1 MHHQQLK
8 NNYVDQSG
16 AYDYQAAVVQGR
28 IDLPQVQRLFPAI
41 AALPETRLTNVIHAP
56 ATLHYYH
63 AIGDRTPAYT
73 IEKGTRIRIRLKQ
86 LSLPDQVGYGLYSLP
101 TDVAGWRLAVPF
113 HVEHVRAHHPLL
125 YVKQDELLEVARLG
139 RPQSVSCG
147 ARATNEVVE
156 TGIDPQIDIMGRSSI
171 VRQRRLSVSR
181 FVGSGFP
188 AIFFPP
194 AVVGAA
200 YCRVVGD
207 GRDPCKTKNV
217 GRFAMI
223 EMIRSFEDVLTMLDA
238 LLEERRIFNW
248 DAFYSNR
255 ERPVPFF
262 IDAPDENLVQY
273 LESGLFPPGRA
284 LELGCGPGRNAIFL
298 AKQDWK
304 VDAVDLSSEAIQ
316 WAKERAA
323 EAGVE
328 IHFIPAVP
336 T

>member
-1 MHHQQLK
+1 MK
-8 NNYVDQSG
+8 
-16 AYDYQAAVVQGR
+16 
-28 IDLPQVQRLFPAI
+28 
-41 AALPETRLTNVIHAP
+41 
-56 ATLHYYH
+56 
-63 AIGDRTPAYT
+63 
-73 IEKGTRIRIRLKQ
+73 
-86 LSLPDQVGYGLYSLP
+86 
-101 TDVAGWRLAVPF
+101 
-113 HVEHVRAHHPLL
+113 
-125 YVKQDELLEVARLG
+125 
-139 RPQSVSCG
+139 
-147 ARATNEVVE
+147 
-156 TGIDPQIDIMGRSSI
+156 
-171 VRQRRLSVSR
+171 
-181 FVGSGFP
+181 
-188 AIFFPP
+188 
-194 AVVGAA
+194 
-200 YCRVVGD
+200 
-207 GRDPCKTKNV
+207 
-217 GRFAMI
+217 

>member
-125 YVKQDELLEVARLG
+125 YVKQDELLEVARAWVGHNPSLAAQGQQMKWSKPELTRRLTLWVDHQLYDSGVYLSPDLLG
-139 RPQSVSCG
+139 PVF
-147 ARATNEVVE
+147 
-156 TGIDPQIDIMGRSSI
+156 PRSSFLL
-171 VRQRRLSVSR
+171 LS
-181 FVGSGFP
+181 
-188 AIFFPP
+188 
-194 AVVGAA
+194 
-200 YCRVVGD
+200 
-207 GRDPCKTKNV
+207 
-217 GRFAMI
+217 
-223 EMIRSFEDVLTMLDA
+223 LA
-238 LLEERRIFNW
+238 LLTAGLWVMEGIRAKRRT
-248 DAFYSNR
+248 
-255 ERPVPFF
+255 
-262 IDAPDENLVQY
+262 
-273 LESGLFPPGRA
+273 SGGSP
-284 LELGCGPGRNAIFL
+284 
-298 AKQDWK
+298 
-304 VDAVDLSSEAIQ
+304 
-316 WAKERAA
+316 
-323 EAGVE
+323 
-328 IHFIPAVP
+328 
-336 T
+336 